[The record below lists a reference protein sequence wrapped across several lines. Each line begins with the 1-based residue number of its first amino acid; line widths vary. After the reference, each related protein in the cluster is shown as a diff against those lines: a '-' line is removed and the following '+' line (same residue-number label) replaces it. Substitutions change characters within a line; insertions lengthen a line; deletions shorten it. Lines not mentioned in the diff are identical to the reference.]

1 MSIGDAFV
9 SVDRSNPVT
18 LGHEGAGLIESFH
31 PSAEGKG
38 FQKGDAVGFLYIIR
52 CCFDCE
58 GCMIHNNH
66 CLKKQSLTQG
76 FTFDGFFAEYALV
89 DYHSAIIL
97 PPSLDVK
104 LAAPIFCAGVTGKF
118 QNREQK
124 SRMLNSH
131 SISLCFLLR
140 VKSGRL
146 ACCDR
151 LRWSRPTCHTIRQGY
166 GLQSNWGRYQ

>member
-9 SVDRSNPVT
+9 SVNRPKPVT
-18 LGHEGAGLIESFH
+18 LGHEGAGIIEKFH

-52 CCFDCE
+52 CCFECE

-66 CLKKQSLTQG
+66 CLRKQSLTQG

-118 QNREQK
+118 QTTKLQLPV
-124 SRMLNSH
+124 LNNC

-140 VKSGRL
+140 VKSRRL
-146 ACCDR
+146 ACCDW
-151 LRWSRPTCHTIRQGY
+151 LWWPWSTCHTIR
-166 GLQSNWGRYQ
+166 